1 MKKKVLAILVT
12 AAMVCGLAACGNSA
26 DGNNSS
32 AKADGG
38 DKDGTYRVGIC
49 QLVQHESLDAATQ
62 GFEDALEEEF
72 GTNVEFDLQNAQN
85 DSNTCSTIINSF
97 VSGDVDLI
105 LANATASLQAAAAGT
120 NEIRFWAHALPSTE
134 SLSDLMILTAR

>member
-26 DGNNSS
+26 DGNNAS
-32 AKADGG
+32 AKTDEGA
-38 DKDGTYRVGIC
+38 KDATYRVGIC

-72 GTNVEFDLQNAQN
+72 GTNV
-85 DSNTCSTIINSF
+85 
-97 VSGDVDLI
+97 
-105 LANATASLQAAAAGT
+105 
-120 NEIRFWAHALPSTE
+120 RMPR
-134 SLSDLMILTAR
+134 MILIPVPQSSTVLYPAM